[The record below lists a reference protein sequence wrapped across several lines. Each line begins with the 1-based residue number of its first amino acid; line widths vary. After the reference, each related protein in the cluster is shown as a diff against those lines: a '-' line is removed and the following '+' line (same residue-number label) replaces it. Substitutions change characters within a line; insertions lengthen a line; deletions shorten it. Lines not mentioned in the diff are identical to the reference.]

1 MLMFLNRIVYYCEQ
15 VMPKFPRMNSWVS
28 RRVRS
33 NQFHLL
39 WWLSMF
45 LVLSCCCS
53 EWWFRPSVTPDVHTT
68 NIWKQIAA
76 HYSFFSQN
84 LLYRGIPVW
93 NDIMDWWFPTSWGLL
108 CFESMKRS
116 SPLDTRFSC
125 FFEMSFLGVVLKD
138 EISSIILLETPHE
151 IFWHWLLIHPI
162 VMQCAYPWGELSV
175 SVNKSCQS
183 FPCMK
188 SWLSPR
194 VRTNQ
199 SKHYLMTLTNF
210 WYSVAVAQSDDFVL
224 PWLLMFVPP
233 RSENK
238 LKLVSVF
245 FPKICCLVEFQFE
258 LMLWIV
264 GFRLRTSLFWIN
276 ANVFLFGYQT
286 FVFLCVEFPRCSFN
300 YLNS

>member
-188 SWLSPR
+188 SWVSPR

-245 FPKICCLVEFQFE
+245 FPKSAVSWNSSLNWCCGSLVFDWGLLCFE
-258 LMLWIV
+258 SMQM
-264 GFRLRTSLFWIN
+264 SS
-276 ANVFLFGYQT
+276 FLDT
-286 FVFLCVEFPRCSFN
+286 KLSCSFA
-300 YLNS
+300 LSFLDVVLII

>member
-1 MLMFLNRIVYYCEQ
+1 
-15 VMPKFPRMNSWVS
+15 MPKFPRMNSWVS

-125 FFEMSFLGVVLKD
+125 FFEISFLGVVLKD
-138 EISSIILLETPHE
+138 EISSIILLEAPTKFSDTGCRFIQSWCNAHILEENCLFLWTSPTK
-151 IFWHWLLIHPI
+151 
-162 VMQCAYPWGELSV
+162 V
-175 SVNKSCQS
+175 SLAWKVGCRLASEPTNLNILW
-183 FPCMK
+183 
-188 SWLSPR
+188 WLSLFFGTQMLLLVVMNLAFR
-194 VRTNQ
+194 DSWCSYHQDLKTNCSSFQ
-199 SKHYLMTLTNF
+199 
-210 WYSVAVAQSDDFVL
+210 
-224 PWLLMFVPP
+224 LLFQ
-233 RSENK
+233 
-238 LKLVSVF
+238 
-245 FPKICCLVEFQFE
+245 KIWCLAEFQFE

-264 GFRLRTSLFWIN
+264 GFRLDDFFVLNQCNCLPFWIPIFR
-276 ANVFLFGYQT
+276 VL
-286 FVFLCVEFPRCSFN
+286 LRWIS
-300 YLNS
+300 